1 MIAAV
6 IALVLTGFTR
16 RQVADA
22 LMFVAI
28 VIFVLFCGTVWAVP
42 E

>member
-1 MIAAV
+1 MIAGL
-6 IALVLTGFTR
+6 IALYLSRIDRQLVL
-16 RQVADA
+16 DA